1 MSIFNPVA
9 GLKKVCLLDCS
20 LVGPIVGLK
29 IGQAGQATEKAQ
41 VWRMRLWQTC
51 QGDWGYDPGMVSCRP
66 SSRERITKKHTMMD
80 TWNRLYTFKHN
91 QKGSIYGIL
100 QRPWCVE
107 DLGEEFFCPDALV
120 FGGIWICDQV
130 WMWSKWKILGPR
142 EISRSRWMASW
153 SIQRSTKDWVKNNSF
168 MGSGFSLNSDRFSGN
183 RLRLRITLPDVEMI
197 LPNLGAESQWLSAEK
212 ELFLPKDKDS
222 WRQRPRIGRTKLDEL
237 VFFEFPKMSSTFL
250 CYKRGGATGMIFC
263 TYEMMT
269 LRKWRPKLPLW
280 CKHWVI
286 QPNLPRE
293 ILKPVL
299 RTPSEKGGS
308 SAPFCRSGQYAPL
321 LALSDWK
328 AKRLSYRNLP
338 TTSPHL

>member
-1 MSIFNPVA
+1 MC
-9 GLKKVCLLDCS
+9 GRL
-20 LVGPIVGLK
+20 G
-29 IGQAGQATEKAQ
+29 
-41 VWRMRLWQTC
+41 WRVHL
-51 QGDWGYDPGMVSCRP
+51 
-66 SSRERITKKHTMMD
+66 
-80 TWNRLYTFKHN
+80 
-91 QKGSIYGIL
+91 
-100 QRPWCVE
+100 
-107 DLGEEFFCPDALV
+107 CPNALV

-142 EISRSRWMASW
+142 EISRSQWMASW

-168 MGSGFSLNSDRFSGN
+168 MGSGFSLNSDRFSGKK
-183 RLRLRITLPDVEMI
+183 LRLRITLTDVEMT
-197 LPNLGAESQWLSAEK
+197 AKK

-222 WRQRPRIGRTKLDEL
+222 WRQRPRIGRTKLGEFC
-237 VFFEFPKMSSTFL
+237 FFWVSKRCPQLFSVT
-250 CYKRGGATGMIFC
+250 RGGGAPGMIFC

-286 QPNLPRE
+286 QPSLRRE

-299 RTPSEKGGS
+299 RTPSETEPG
-308 SAPFCRSGQYAPL
+308 APFCRSGQYAPL